1 MDTSPRPMSG
11 SDNTVKPKFSGLMHP
26 IALDNLIRMV
36 STRAMQNPHDSSK
49 KIGTQALQT
58 VDIDA
63 QLPVTPEECLRQSLL
78 VAKADQLDQQLTD
91 ILNEALSDLLK

>member
-1 MDTSPRPMSG
+1 
-11 SDNTVKPKFSGLMHP
+11 MHP

-36 STRAMQNPHDSSK
+36 STSALQNPHDSSK

-91 ILNEALSDLLK
+91 ILSEALSDLLK

>member
-1 MDTSPRPMSG
+1 
-11 SDNTVKPKFSGLMHP
+11 
-26 IALDNLIRMV
+26 
-36 STRAMQNPHDSSK
+36 MQNPHDSSK

-78 VAKADQLDQQLTD
+78 VAKVDQLDQ
-91 ILNEALSDLLK
+91 